1 MRLRTWVTPR
11 GNHILAVRSD
21 PMKGMAILVF
31 ALVWLVA
38 MIALI
43 WILPMLSII
52 LLGVGLAFF
61 LPAMSRRKKRAP

>member
-1 MRLRTWVTPR
+1 
-11 GNHILAVRSD
+11 
-21 PMKGMAILVF
+21 MKGMTILIF
-31 ALVWLVA
+31 ALVWLVI

-61 LPAMSRRKKRAP
+61 IPAMSRRKRRV

>member
-1 MRLRTWVTPR
+1 
-11 GNHILAVRSD
+11 
-21 PMKGMAILVF
+21 MKGMAILVF